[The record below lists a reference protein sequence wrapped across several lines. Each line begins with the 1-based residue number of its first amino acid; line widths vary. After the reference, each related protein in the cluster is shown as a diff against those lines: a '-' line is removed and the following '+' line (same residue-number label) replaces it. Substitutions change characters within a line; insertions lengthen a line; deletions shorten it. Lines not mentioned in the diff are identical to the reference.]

1 MASTMQYRSLRDFLK
16 ALEVRGELK
25 RIHQTIDPRLEMT
38 EICYRT
44 LKAGGP
50 ALLFNNPKGS
60 SIPVLGN
67 LFGTTERVAMAMGA
81 DSAEALREVGQVL
94 AFLKA
99 PELPEGL
106 GDMMAKLPT
115 FRKLRDVNP
124 KVVKRAPCRETVSKG
139 LTWICRYCLSRPSGP
154 RTLARS

>member
-1 MASTMQYRSLRDFLK
+1 MSAAIKYASLRDFLK
-16 ALEVRGELK
+16 ALEARGKLK
-25 RIHQTIDPRLEMT
+25 RIHQEIDPCLEIT

-44 LKAGGP
+44 LRAGGP

-67 LFGTTERVAMAMGA
+67 LFGTTERVAMGMGA
-81 DSAEALREVGQVL
+81 TSVEALRETGRML

-106 GDMMAKLPT
+106 GDMLDKLPA
-115 FRKLRDVNP
+115 FRRLRDLNP
-124 KVVKRAPCRETVSKG
+124 RVLQRLP
-139 LTWICRYCLSRPSGP
+139 
-154 RTLARS
+154 

>member
-1 MASTMQYRSLRDFLK
+1 MTSTLQYHSLRDFLK
-16 ALEVRGELK
+16 ALEARGELK
-25 RIHQTIDPRLEMT
+25 RIHQEIDPRLEIT

-44 LKAGGP
+44 LKADGP

-67 LFGTTERVAMAMGA
+67 LFGTTGRVAMAMGT
-81 DSAEALREVGQVL
+81 DSTEALREVGKVL

-106 GDMMAKLPT
+106 SDMLGKLPT
-115 FRKLRDVNP
+115 FRKLRDINP
-124 KVVKRAPCRETVSKG
+124 REVRRAPCRENIIEGPDVD
-139 LTWICRYCLSRPSGP
+139 LSMLPVQ
-154 RTLARS
+154 T